1 MLTRRHWLSCCGP
14 IAPDAADNLAT
25 SRMAGSTDVITASPN
40 IALQSPFMELKHLVQ
55 KFVYRIE
62 PKPEGGFIAR
72 AADPTVP
79 PLEAP
84 TREELQQ
91 KIQAKIVEGLST
103 AFPGLKLPAL
113 QNQQLKWDVHI
124 DRKPGGGFTVHSER
138 PGTPTGE
145 PATQEKIDH
154 FAEELLGFVDKHFPD
169 LSQALAAQVGGR
181 DIKVFTTEQSS
192 VTLQGNSL
200 LGGAK
205 GLLPTQ
211 PMQAA
216 DLKNEY
222 ATVKTTT
229 TENANINS
237 AAFAN
242 TPITPEASGNWKLF
256 RFLLLIATIAAL
268 LYFFVVRR

>member
-1 MLTRRHWLSCCGP
+1 
-14 IAPDAADNLAT
+14 
-25 SRMAGSTDVITASPN
+25 
-40 IALQSPFMELKHLVQ
+40 MELKHLVQ

-113 QNQQLKWDVHI
+113 QNQQVKWDVHI
-124 DRKPGGGFTVHSER
+124 DRKPGGGFAVHSER
-138 PGTPTGE
+138 PGASTGE
-145 PATQEKIDH
+145 PANQEKIDH

-169 LSQALAAQVGGR
+169 LSQVLAAQVGGR
-181 DIKVFTTEQSS
+181 DITVFTTEQSS

-222 ATVKTTT
+222 ARVEATT
-229 TENANINS
+229 TENANIND

-256 RFLLLIATIAAL
+256 RSLLLFAIIAAL
-268 LYFFVVRR
+268 LYFFVLRR

>member
-1 MLTRRHWLSCCGP
+1 
-14 IAPDAADNLAT
+14 
-25 SRMAGSTDVITASPN
+25 
-40 IALQSPFMELKHLVQ
+40 MELKRLVRQ
-55 KFVYRIE
+55 FTYRIE

-72 AADPTVP
+72 CTDPTVP

-91 KIQAKIVEGLST
+91 QIQARVRAALQEKL
-103 AFPGLKLPAL
+103 PGLKLPAL
-113 QNQQLKWDVHI
+113 QNRQVKWDVHI

-138 PGTPTGE
+138 PGAPTGE
-145 PATQEKIDH
+145 PASQEKIDH

-181 DIKVFTTEQSS
+181 DLKVFTTEQSS
-192 VTLQGNSL
+192 VTLQGNSI
-200 LGGAK
+200 GGAK

-216 DLKNEY
+216 DLKNDY
-222 ATVKTTT
+222 ARVDANTP
-229 TENANINS
+229 ENANINS

-256 RFLLLIATIAAL
+256 RLLLLIATIAAL
-268 LYFFVVRR
+268 LYFFVLRR

>member
-1 MLTRRHWLSCCGP
+1 
-14 IAPDAADNLAT
+14 
-25 SRMAGSTDVITASPN
+25 
-40 IALQSPFMELKHLVQ
+40 MELKRLVQ
-55 KFVYRIE
+55 QFTYRIE

-72 AADPTVP
+72 CTDPTVP

-91 KIQAKIVEGLST
+91 QIQARVRAVLQEK
-103 AFPGLKLPAL
+103 FPGLKLPAL
-113 QNQQLKWDVHI
+113 QNRQVKWDVHI
-124 DRKPGGGFTVHSER
+124 DRKAGGGFTVHSER
-138 PGTPTGE
+138 PGAPTGE

-181 DIKVFTTEQSS
+181 DLKVFTTEQSS

-211 PMQAA
+211 PMRAA
-216 DLKNEY
+216 DLKNDY
-222 ATVKTTT
+222 ARVDANT

-268 LYFFVVRR
+268 LYFFVLRR

>member
-1 MLTRRHWLSCCGP
+1 
-14 IAPDAADNLAT
+14 
-25 SRMAGSTDVITASPN
+25 
-40 IALQSPFMELKHLVQ
+40 MELKRLVQ
-55 KFVYRIE
+55 QFTYRIE

-72 AADPTVP
+72 CTDPTVP

-91 KIQAKIVEGLST
+91 QIQARVRAALQEKL
-103 AFPGLKLPAL
+103 PGLKLPAL
-113 QNQQLKWDVHI
+113 QNRQVKWDVHI

-138 PGTPTGE
+138 PGAPTGE
-145 PATQEKIDH
+145 PASQEKIDH

-181 DIKVFTTEQSS
+181 DLKVFTTEQSS
-192 VTLQGNSL
+192 VTLQGNSI
-200 LGGAK
+200 GGAK

-216 DLKNEY
+216 DLKNDY
-222 ATVKTTT
+222 ARVDANTP
-229 TENANINS
+229 ENANINS

-256 RFLLLIATIAAL
+256 RLLLLIATIAAL
-268 LYFFVVRR
+268 LYFFVLRR

>member
-1 MLTRRHWLSCCGP
+1 
-14 IAPDAADNLAT
+14 
-25 SRMAGSTDVITASPN
+25 
-40 IALQSPFMELKHLVQ
+40 MELKRLVQ
-55 KFVYRIE
+55 QFTYRIE

-72 AADPTVP
+72 CTDPTVP

-91 KIQAKIVEGLST
+91 QIQARVRAVLQEKL
-103 AFPGLKLPAL
+103 PGLKLPAL
-113 QNQQLKWDVHI
+113 QNRQVKWDVHI

-138 PGTPTGE
+138 PGAPTGE

-154 FAEELLGFVDKHFPD
+154 FAEELLGIVDKHFPD

-181 DIKVFTTEQSS
+181 DLKVFTTEQSS

-216 DLKNEY
+216 DLKNDY
-222 ATVKTTT
+222 ARVDANTP
-229 TENANINS
+229 ENANINS
-237 AAFAN
+237 AAFVN
-242 TPITPEASGNWKLF
+242 TPITPQASGNWKLF
-256 RFLLLIATIAAL
+256 RLLLIIATIAAL
-268 LYFFVVRR
+268 LYFFVLRR

>member
-1 MLTRRHWLSCCGP
+1 
-14 IAPDAADNLAT
+14 
-25 SRMAGSTDVITASPN
+25 
-40 IALQSPFMELKHLVQ
+40 MELKHLVQ

-72 AADPTVP
+72 VADPTVP

-103 AFPGLKLPAL
+103 AFPNLKLPASL
-113 QNQQLKWDVHI
+113 NEHVKWDVHI
-124 DRKPGGGFTVHSER
+124 DRKPEGGFTVHSER
-138 PGTPTGE
+138 PGAPTGE

-181 DIKVFTTEQSS
+181 DIKVFATKQSG
-192 VTLQGNSL
+192 VQLQGNSL
-200 LGGAK
+200 LGGAQ
-205 GLLPTQ
+205 GLFPTQ

-216 DLKNEY
+216 DFKNEY
-222 ATVKTTT
+222 ARVEPTT

-242 TPITPEASGNWKLF
+242 TPITPQAGGNWKLF
-256 RFLLLIATIAAL
+256 RFLLLLAAIAAL
-268 LYFFVVRR
+268 LYFFVLRR

>member
-1 MLTRRHWLSCCGP
+1 
-14 IAPDAADNLAT
+14 
-25 SRMAGSTDVITASPN
+25 
-40 IALQSPFMELKHLVQ
+40 MELKHLVQ
-55 KFVYRIE
+55 HSPSRTE
-62 PKPEGGFIAR
+62 PTPEDGFIPR

-91 KIQAKIVEGLST
+91 KIQAKIVEGLGS

-113 QNQQLKWDVHI
+113 QNRQVKWDVHI
-124 DRKPGGGFTVHSER
+124 DRKPGGGFTVHSQR
-138 PGTPTGE
+138 PGAPTGE
-145 PATQEKIDH
+145 PATQEKMDH

-181 DIKVFTTEQSS
+181 GIKVFRTEQSS
-192 VTLQGNSL
+192 VTLQRNSL

-205 GLLPTQ
+205 GLLPAQ

-222 ATVKTTT
+222 ASAETTT

-237 AAFAN
+237 
-242 TPITPEASGNWKLF
+242 
-256 RFLLLIATIAAL
+256 
-268 LYFFVVRR
+268 